1 MKKTKLIIALGLTV
15 LILASVT
22 GCACQKGN
30 STQNATQTINTT
42 TTAESTDIV
51 SKFNDVFKDYTI
63 QDLATAMP
71 SMKSAFANAA
81 GATMLIASDNAD
93 INKASKAYI
102 LVDGSSLPNGF
113 DTKASS
119 EAMSKSYE
127 RQFGAP
133 TSKTEIDG
141 KEVTWYKVSQGS
153 TTIYVCVAMTDTG
166 FVNGMD
172 TDENS
177 IVDNMSKLGIKVK

>member
-1 MKKTKLIIALGLTV
+1 MRKTKLMVALGLAV
-15 LILASVT
+15 LTLASVT
-22 GCACQKGN
+22 GCACQKGDN
-30 STQNATQTINTT
+30 PQNVTQTVNT

-63 QDLATAMP
+63 QDLATAVP
-71 SMKSAFANAA
+71 SMKSALADAT

-93 INKASKAYI
+93 VNKSNKAYI

-113 DTKASS
+113 NSKAAS

-153 TTIYVCVAMTDTG
+153 TTVYVCVAMTDTG

-172 TDENS
+172 TDESS
-177 IVDNMSKLGIKVK
+177 IVDNMNKLGIKVK